1 MDDFRRKILKV
12 DKPRTH
18 KVRNSLGTYDAYK
31 WIRRN
36 KWLDIGRT
44 LTEHEFYSIIR
55 KVNDY
60 LANSLINGEDITF
73 PNRMGTLEL
82 RKYRPTLSIK
92 DNKLKSTLP
101 IDWDRTLKLW
111 AEDEESYK
119 KRTLVKAEEKE
130 IFKLFYNKK
139 NANYMNKSFYSF
151 DLNRD
156 VKKKLKQKIK
166 DKAIDAFKL

>member
-1 MDDFRRKILKV
+1 MDDFRRKVLKV

-18 KVRNSLGTYDAYK
+18 KVRNSNGVYDVYK
-31 WIRRN
+31 WIRKN

-55 KVNDY
+55 KVND
-60 LANSLINGEDITF
+60 LFVEAILKGEDITF

-82 RKYRPTLSIK
+82 RKYRPTLSVK

-119 KRTLVKAEEKE
+119 ERTLVKAEEKE

-166 DKAIDAFKL
+166 NKAIDAFKL